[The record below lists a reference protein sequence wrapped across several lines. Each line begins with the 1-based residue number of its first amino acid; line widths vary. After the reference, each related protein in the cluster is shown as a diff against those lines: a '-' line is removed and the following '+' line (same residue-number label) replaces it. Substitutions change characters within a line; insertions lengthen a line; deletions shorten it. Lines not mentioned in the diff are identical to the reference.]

1 MNSLSSPTSAVA
13 IATGENLPPVNIE
26 LRPTKDGRF
35 GAKLT
40 GVKPSFYGDTLEEAA
55 CECLCASQLAPRKL
69 RHLRLQFD
77 RGYRFHLHICDARMW
92 GPKGRISLTRAQRD
106 AFRRLTW
113 IEAVEMASQYA
124 KQHHATGEIGGAA

>member
-1 MNSLSSPTSAVA
+1 MNSLSYPVSVVA
-13 IATGENLPPVNIE
+13 IATLENRPPISIE
-26 LRPTKDGRF
+26 VRPTKDGRF
-35 GAKLT
+35 AAKLR
-40 GVKPSFYGDTLEEAA
+40 GVKPSYYADTPEEAA
-55 CECLCASQLAPRKL
+55 CQCLCESQFTLRKI
-69 RHLRLQFD
+69 RHLHVQFD
-77 RGYRFHLHICDARMW
+77 RGYRFHFHTCDARMW